1 MKAKL
6 EKYKSKLVQELAI
19 ITAYLNRQIPKPTDP
34 VELKLIVDL
43 VHNLLQRCYSAEV
56 SARQSIE
63 QEAAG
68 NSLFA
73 AMFQPQHGVGG
84 NGNEV
89 DQYLS
94 IGIVQSSG
102 FIDILSWWS
111 AQKELLPG
119 RYQMAMDYHGTP
131 ATSTPSERVNSA
143 AGREFTC
150 TRQSLSSSVFIMI
163 MCLRSW
169 MNASILKVPANRAQ
183 AATALGQDGANNV
196 ESVVQELEEEQED
209 WDEEILDDGVV
220 QMLHNQFA
228 DLVFEASL
236 DL

>member
-1 MKAKL
+1 
-6 EKYKSKLVQELAI
+6 
-19 ITAYLNRQIPKPTDP
+19 
-34 VELKLIVDL
+34 
-43 VHNLLQRCYSAEV
+43 
-56 SARQSIE
+56 
-63 QEAAG
+63 
-68 NSLFA
+68 
-73 AMFQPQHGVGG
+73 MFQPQHGVGG

-89 DQYLS
+89 DRYLS
-94 IGIVQSSG
+94 IDVVQSSG

-111 AQKELLPG
+111 ARKELLPG
-119 RYQMAMDYHGTP
+119 HYQMAMDYHGTP

-150 TRQSLSSSVFIMI
+150 TRQSLSSSVFIMT

-169 MNASILKVPANRAQ
+169 MNAGILKVPTNRAQ
-183 AATALGQDGANNV
+183 AATALGQDSANNM
-196 ESVVQELEEEQED
+196 ESIVQELEEEQED

>member
-1 MKAKL
+1 
-6 EKYKSKLVQELAI
+6 
-19 ITAYLNRQIPKPTDP
+19 
-34 VELKLIVDL
+34 
-43 VHNLLQRCYSAEV
+43 
-56 SARQSIE
+56 
-63 QEAAG
+63 
-68 NSLFA
+68 
-73 AMFQPQHGVGG
+73 MFQPQRGVGG

-94 IGIVQSSG
+94 IGVVQSSG

-111 AQKELLPG
+111 ARKELLSG
-119 RYQMAMDYHGTP
+119 HYQMAMDYHGTP
-131 ATSTPSERVNSA
+131 ATSTPSERVNST

-150 TRQSLSSSVFIMI
+150 TRQSLSSSVFIMT

-169 MNASILKVPANRAQ
+169 MNVGILKVPANRAQ
-183 AATALGQDGANNV
+183 ATAALGQDGANNV

-228 DLVFEASL
+228 NLVFEASL